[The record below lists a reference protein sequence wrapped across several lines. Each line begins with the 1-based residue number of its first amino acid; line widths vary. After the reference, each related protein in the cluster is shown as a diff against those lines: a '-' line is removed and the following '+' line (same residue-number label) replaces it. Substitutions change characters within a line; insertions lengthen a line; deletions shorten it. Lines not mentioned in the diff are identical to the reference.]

1 MFPRKPPR
9 VKSPCV
15 NVCVMDEAG
24 GMLELALALSTGVA
38 YVRSCRGGAPRLDE
52 ITDWVRYSDR
62 ERQAVIDALPG
73 REVELITPPAAY
85 ESQF

>member
-15 NVCVMDEAG
+15 NVCVMEVAG
-24 GMLELALALSTGVA
+24 G
-38 YVRSCRGGAPRLDE
+38 YCRGCARSLDE